1 MHLCIAASL
10 AALAA
15 LSCATVCDETAA
27 RATAVDNATNHL
39 FAPLMVCLLARYML
53 ASRAGPTACP
63 RKHCANSFTGLRR
76 LNCTKGK
83 VGPYVSVGVQQHR
96 RHGPCCG
103 RIDAHDKC
111 CRQCNEPLVCAS
123 HGLSPCTIHVGFPSR
138 ADSLAPAVASV
149 WAAKTEETG
158 HEQALEAGC
167 VAF

>member
-1 MHLCIAASL
+1 M
-10 AALAA
+10 
-15 LSCATVCDETAA
+15 
-27 RATAVDNATNHL
+27 
-39 FAPLMVCLLARYML
+39 
-53 ASRAGPTACP
+53 
-63 RKHCANSFTGLRR
+63 
-76 LNCTKGK
+76 
-83 VGPYVSVGVQQHR
+83 QQHR

-167 VAF
+167 VAFLRKPFEARQLIKAIKKAVP

>member
-1 MHLCIAASL
+1 QDSRGSRLYAPESTARILSPAS
-10 AALAA
+10 
-15 LSCATVCDETAA
+15 
-27 RATAVDNATNHL
+27 
-39 FAPLMVCLLARYML
+39 
-53 ASRAGPTACP
+53 G
-63 RKHCANSFTGLRR
+63 G

-149 WAAKTEETG
+149 WAAKLRK
-158 HEQALEAGC
+158 QATSRRSRP
-167 VAF
+167 VALPFCASPLRPVN

>member
-1 MHLCIAASL
+1 MPAPESTARILSPAS
-10 AALAA
+10 
-15 LSCATVCDETAA
+15 
-27 RATAVDNATNHL
+27 
-39 FAPLMVCLLARYML
+39 
-53 ASRAGPTACP
+53 G
-63 RKHCANSFTGLRR
+63 G

-111 CRQCNEPLVCAS
+111 CRQCNEPLVCTS

-167 VAF
+167 VAFLRKPFEARQLIKAIKKAVP